1 MNLQLNSSQQS
12 DIINKHETSILYGSD
27 DRLYNSEIMK
37 EKQTSVISK
46 TSDARKRSGKQSV
59 DLRNGLI
66 LLFINLAAFLP
77 LCVFNGELWSVD
89 SPSILLYGKWVHI
102 GMFLDSYR
110 YFGALIAQ
118 LYSFTGH
125 NPIANCLPDIIL
137 FIVLAAIGTTV
148 LVACVTGHL
157 KIKGWLPVI
166 ALDLAV
172 VLSVENVW
180 FCEILTFPES
190 IFLSAIGLL
199 TCFAA
204 IICFIRYRTVPGII
218 LSAVCLIL
226 ATAVY
231 QQYIVVFTILI
242 IAVLGCE
249 ILGEKTTSVKTAVR
263 KYAGAAMQILA
274 SGAVY
279 FLSAKAIN
287 KAFGRTGD
295 YRTSLEPDE
304 IVDNIKFYI
313 LRQHSFL
320 KGRGAFKTEI
330 MTVSILLVA
339 ALWFVLFALYV
350 LKKKRFVAGIVV
362 LAAYAAAYCSS
373 YLPGI
378 ISKSHDTRVVFGL
391 FSVFFLFVC
400 GIIFLNRSKWIAIA
414 VSCVLAAM
422 VAANVFAI
430 VRMAN
435 DQKKQNKDDLEAAAA
450 ITQAIEDYEK
460 NSGATVTDICYCYDT
475 NQDKA
480 TAWTLFSFDFSM
492 QSILTLKSGKY
503 TPGSGEAIYNVS
515 EMPESIKEQY
525 FSGKDW
531 KELNLDEQLVFADD
545 TAYLCVY

>member
-1 MNLQLNSSQQS
+1 
-12 DIINKHETSILYGSD
+12 
-27 DRLYNSEIMK
+27 MK

-46 TSDARKRSGKQSV
+46 KSDAQTRSGKTPF
-59 DLRNGLI
+59 DLRKGLI
-66 LLFINLAAFLP
+66 LLLVNVAALLP

-89 SPSILLYGKWVHI
+89 SPSILLYGKGVHI

-125 NPIANCLPDIIL
+125 NPIANCLPDAIL
-137 FIVLAAIGTTV
+137 FIILAATGTTV
-148 LVACVTGHL
+148 LVACVADHL
-157 KIKGWLPVI
+157 KIRLWLPVI
-166 ALDLAV
+166 ALDLAA
-172 VLSVENVW
+172 VLAVENVW

-199 TCFAA
+199 MCFAA
-204 IICFIRYRTVPGII
+204 VIFFIRYRTVPGII

-231 QQYIVVFTILI
+231 QQYIVVFTIFV

-249 ILGEKTTSVKTAVR
+249 ILGKENPSAKTAVI
-263 KYAGAAMQILA
+263 KYAGAAALILV

-279 FLSAKAIN
+279 FLSAKAITN
-287 KAFGRTGD
+287 ATGHNGD
-295 YRTSLEPDE
+295 YRTELGPADILE
-304 IVDNIKFYI
+304 NIKYYI

-330 MTVSILLVA
+330 MTVSILFVA
-339 ALWFVLFALYV
+339 ALWFVLFAVYV
-350 LKKKRFVAGIVV
+350 MKKKRPGAGIIV
-362 LAAYAAAYCSS
+362 LAAFAAAYCSG

-400 GIIFLNRSKWIAIA
+400 GIVCLNKSKWIAPV
-414 VSCVLAAM
+414 VSCVLAAIF
-422 VAANVFAI
+422 AANVFAI

-435 DQKKQNKDDLEAAAA
+435 DQKKQNKADLEAAVA
-450 ITQAIEDYEK
+450 ITQAIEDHEK
-460 NSGATVTDICYCYDT
+460 NSGVTVTDIYYCYDT
-475 NQDKA
+475 NQDKVS
-480 TAWTLFSFDFSM
+480 AWTLFSFDFSM

-503 TPGSGEAIYNVS
+503 TPGSGEVIYKVS
-515 EMPESIKEQY
+515 EMPESIREQY
-525 FSGKDW
+525 FAGKDW
-531 KELNLDEQLVFADD
+531 KELDLSEQLIFAGD